1 MVLSVFST
9 IIEAILIGI
18 VVWGF
23 FNERKLAV
31 LEKRLARLIFRRAKL
46 IKK

>member
-31 LEKRLARLIFRRAKL
+31 REKRLARLIFRRAKL

>member
-31 LEKRLARLIFRRAKL
+31 LEKRLARLFFRRAKL

>member
-1 MVLSVFST
+1 MILAVFET
-9 IIEAILIGI
+9 ILEAILIGI

-31 LEKRLARLIFRRAKL
+31 LEKRLARLFLRRVRL
-46 IKK
+46 LKK